1 MEQSR
6 LTATGRCSFA
16 FTLGFADI
24 FLSCL
29 IAIEVQYR
37 LYIDEGVTVV
47 HPAGNRT
54 IELNAADESLLGCM
68 LLTARNMSIAAG
80 KAASSDREA
89 VDSIQASRATFPWL
103 ISQGTLG
110 LSQLVPRSLGRP
122 FSLGA
127 V

>member
-6 LTATGRCSFA
+6 LTATGRCASQSFA

-29 IAIEVQYR
+29 IAIEVQYW

-54 IELNAADESLLGCM
+54 IDFNAADESLLGCM

-89 VDSIQASRATFPWL
+89 VDSIQASRATFLGSSARVPW
-103 ISQGTLG
+103 
-110 LSQLVPRSLGRP
+110 V
-122 FSLGA
+122 
-127 V
+127 